1 MFARLVPTVAAAALT
16 AVGAGTALAG
26 EYDIDPLEQAAV
38 IAPESAAPWEAWS
51 IGLDVGALWRVTD
64 NTHLDYFVMPAVLN
78 VRTPAHWIWG
88 VGRGKLVTR
97 ARFNLLGEA
106 ILRGPES
113 YYFGWSASP
122 SFEYFL
128 PNERTSF
135 HFAIGGGSG
144 WLDSRGVDGGQGR
157 DYTYNWFMH
166 GGLRQRIGERV
177 DLSIGVFFQHFSNR
191 GATDPNPGLDAFGP
205 MIGLSW
211 DF

>member
-97 ARFNLLGEA
+97 VNGLADSAIPDSLPTVAAVAARE
-106 ILRGPES
+106 LR
-113 YYFGWSASP
+113 
-122 SFEYFL
+122 
-128 PNERTSF
+128 
-135 HFAIGGGSG
+135 
-144 WLDSRGVDGGQGR
+144 
-157 DYTYNWFMH
+157 
-166 GGLRQRIGERV
+166 
-177 DLSIGVFFQHFSNR
+177 
-191 GATDPNPGLDAFGP
+191 
-205 MIGLSW
+205 
-211 DF
+211 